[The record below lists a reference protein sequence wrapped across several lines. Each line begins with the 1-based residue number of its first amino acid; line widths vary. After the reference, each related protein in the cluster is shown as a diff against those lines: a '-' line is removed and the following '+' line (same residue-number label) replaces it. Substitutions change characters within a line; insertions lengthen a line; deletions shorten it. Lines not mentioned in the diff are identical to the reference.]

1 MSNIERTDLAIITP
15 EATLD
20 GELWLPPGAPGIV
33 LFAHGSGSSRLSPR
47 NRYVAGEIVDGGL
60 GTLLFDLLTAAEER
74 RDRLDASLRFDIGL
88 LSRRLADATLW
99 LRAQAWAASLSLGY
113 FGASTGA
120 AAALAASLECPV
132 NAIVSRGGRP
142 DLAAA
147 ALPEV
152 IAPTLLIVGA
162 DDPVVLDLNRRAQ
175 AQLRCESRLEVVP
188 GATHLF
194 EEPGALEQVA
204 SLATGWFR
212 RWL

>member
-1 MSNIERTDLAIITP
+1 MTTLRRRELSLQLDDAI
-15 EATLD
+15 LD

-33 LFAHGSGSSRLSPR
+33 LFAHGSGSSRMSPR
-47 NRYVAGEIVDGGL
+47 NRHVADTLVRGGV

-88 LSRRLADATLW
+88 LTRRLAAATRW
-99 LRAQAWAASLSLGY
+99 LRQQPWAGSMTSGY

-120 AAALAASLECPV
+120 AAALAASVECEV
-132 NAIVSRGGRP
+132 SAIVSRGGRP
-142 DLAAA
+142 DLAGAL
-147 ALPEV
+147 LPEV
-152 IAPTLLIVGA
+152 RAPTLLIVGS

-175 AQLRCESRLEVVP
+175 AALTCESQLEIVP

-194 EEPGALEQVA
+194 EEPGTLDAVA